1 VSVPPVGHAN
11 LWIQLTLIQ
20 GPRPQRPVDGS
31 AEIIAVFHALH
42 RLLAPRH
49 PPHALSSLAALA
61 PPSNPSLA
69 RRANKTRPAK
79 TTPELAS
86 SRECNSPAL
95 NLPKGSTENRK
106 NYHALNNRVAPIAE
120 NAVVLVIA
128 TFTACPNCQRTAGR
142 PEDGQHSPF
151 SRRPA
156 DRESLHAFECGDPRP
171 ERAQPDHLCVS
182 PYASIGCFVNLREA
196 APNRQRLSRNFLFFF
211 SAVWRWG
218 DSNPRHPTC
227 KAGALPLSYIPS
239 PN

>member
-1 VSVPPVGHAN
+1 VGLTH
-11 LWIQLTLIQ
+11 LWIQCVIIQ

-128 TFTACPNCQRTAGR
+128 TFTACPNCQRTTAASKRRLFFCGR
-142 PEDGQHSPF
+142 V
-151 SRRPA
+151 RRFTSA
-156 DRESLHAFECGDPRP
+156 KDS
-171 ERAQPDHLCVS
+171 
-182 PYASIGCFVNLREA
+182 CFLTVVRG
-196 APNRQRLSRNFLFFF
+196 LSR
-211 SAVWRWG
+211 A
-218 DSNPRHPTC
+218 
-227 KAGALPLSYIPS
+227 ALVSQHFHLAARE
-239 PN
+239 